1 MYDYQL
7 PLIVVGMT
15 TNCHWLQSVWLPITP
30 TIIYWSQSQSCSLRS
45 MFSIAVLCTTL
56 SALRLLKS
64 VRWVE
69 EEPENRDKRET
80 YQEDFNQVAIA
91 KASSRQHKVVI
102 LWWKAWLSQ
111 SFRNLVPRSKWI
123 QVHSNVAKAIICH
136 IIYMNRVSS
145 LLFHLYT
152 DCKYW

>member
-1 MYDYQL
+1 
-7 PLIVVGMT
+7 
-15 TNCHWLQSVWLPITP
+15 
-30 TIIYWSQSQSCSLRS
+30 
-45 MFSIAVLCTTL
+45 MFNIAVLFTKL

-123 QVHSNVAKAIICH
+123 QVNRNVAKAIICH

-145 LLFHLYT
+145 LLFHLYRVIKIPHDENKLERT
-152 DCKYW
+152 CTVKFYSCDLRNEGDIEYLLWIIHI